1 MQQELLKECI
11 EDVVLFNTY
20 AGNYDNITDEFLL
33 SQARVVREEGCEL
46 LDAVANNEGKEQV
59 LKECVDVLVTITG
72 FATMLQR
79 AGYDVLGA
87 WKAVNAN
94 NLDKFPTSYT
104 DACYTLTGYEST
116 EVSVAGFQ
124 MIEVDSSRWA
134 IKDGNGKIRKPIGY
148 EKVSVKQFIPN

>member
-1 MQQELLKECI
+1 MQQELLKDCI
-11 EDVVLFNTY
+11 EGVVLFNTY
-20 AGNYDNITDEFLL
+20 AGNYDNITDEYLL
-33 SQARVVREEGCEL
+33 SQARVVREESCEL

-87 WKAVNAN
+87 WKATNDN
-94 NLDKFPTSYT
+94 NLTKYPTSYT
-104 DACYTLTGYEST
+104 DACYTLTGYEAT

-124 MIEVDSSRWA
+124 MIQVDSCRWA